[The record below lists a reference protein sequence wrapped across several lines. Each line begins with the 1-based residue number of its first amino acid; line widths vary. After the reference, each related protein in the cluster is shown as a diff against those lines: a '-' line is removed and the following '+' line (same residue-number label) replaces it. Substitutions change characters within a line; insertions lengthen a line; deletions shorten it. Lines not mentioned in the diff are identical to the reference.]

1 MTGFLTD
8 SNGFNF
14 GGLDGRLFN
23 TLQSSTS
30 SYQGATAQNV
40 GITDILCEGPIA
52 GLVGGTSGVYLN
64 DNPITDESTG
74 SSFTPGALSAA
85 TITFDG
91 TSATGTLSAGFFV
104 PGFIQNTSNI
114 RTLRLFQLEEAVTTT
129 VSTNSLGLVEVSC
142 VANSGTPFTEAGWA
156 SAYDN
161 GKMTELVNPGVV
173 DKFGLSYFVN
183 STTMNF
189 QPPGLGSEADF
200 PNANSYLLRSWT
212 KHNIVGT
219 TTDTTITVDA
229 GSLSG
234 IPPAGSYKFIA
245 ITNKLTYDVNY
256 DSALALSNSQNTL
269 TKYDNLQ
276 FDIKLGRNPNSE
288 RSFNSFGDADGG
300 SSSIIG
306 SLSGINL
313 TELKQLTAVSANSLN
328 VTLLDSDAA
337 SYPENQHTDRNNSPT
352 IIDSADFGLDTSSKI
367 LEADEI
373 YYNIQYPALKSNNF
387 GESGNS
393 EDAYAFYLMEISLK
407 RDGVFGDYEHIFPN
421 INPTYIKHKGF
432 TTAPVNFEHRI
443 NLDVYRPFDDFKV
456 RIIRVTRHIGLSV
469 TSTGTN
475 DGRPDRKKWQLAA
488 TANITQLGAIIKDRF
503 TFPYTAATQLQ
514 FSSRDFKGVPKRSF
528 HLRGKLVSIP
538 DTYTPRHYSASGKGE
553 YEQFWGGEFKN
564 IKYYTDNPAWIFLDL
579 LLNTSYGAGKYLF
592 LSDID
597 IYALYRISKYCDELV
612 EDGNTVKATDLI
624 LGEYYKIKT
633 DPADTD
639 YATLGAASGYAVGD
653 TFRASAV
660 SSSGTGTVC
669 GLEPRYRA
677 NVYLTK
683 ATDVYK
689 VLKDM
694 ATIFTGL
701 IYWMDSKITVVQD
714 VAQDPVY
721 SFSQA
726 NVIDG
731 SFIYESTGSRTRV
744 NQVIVT
750 WNDPQLNY
758 EPVPLIIEDPE
769 AISRQNKLITQPA
782 VAFGCTSE
790 GQAARLGKWKL
801 WTAQNQTEVVSF
813 STSLA
818 AGFLKPGDII
828 NITDNKRTGIQ
839 YSGRTSAANSTT
851 LTFDRSVTFNSGT
864 TYELSTL
871 VTAPAAFYTGQAPIT
886 INSNTYN
893 QGDRLPEAFVYS
905 GGSFSLTTL
914 DTEEKTSNAFL
925 DSAGTTELVTTW
937 KEYTYV
943 QTNTITNPAAAASQV
958 TIASSGTFGVT
969 PAVNSV
975 WALREIDSD
984 GLDINGSKK
993 LYRILSITQSASNIY
1008 NITAVE
1014 HSNEKYEEVERRY
1027 QVGVTP
1033 VSDFD
1038 EQEPEEIPTVQNLS
1052 VSKTDLDNGNRQL
1065 TVKWDA
1071 PTDFSRVD
1079 HYEVVHNVTD
1089 DPRGSPVLV
1098 GDRTVDFIVS
1108 STATYEFRVRTVSSS
1123 GNKSPYTIVAI
1134 SLSDNDDVNL
1144 NITRVHGIVKGIIS
1158 NTTAF
1163 LSSDGN
1169 SYGFENANAVVA
1181 SNADPFDTITITTQ
1195 SINVSNAPAG
1205 RETWI
1210 YLDHSATS
1218 IGLYE
1223 WNTDILNGMGFWR
1236 NIGNGSG
1243 GQTEFTE
1250 VGAVDTQPLS
1260 NLYIQDNDVNF
1271 NTHFAPGD
1279 TIVFKATTPTTAS
1292 PALYAAKVSHVLTTT
1307 AILLDTLFDSSL
1319 VGLKIWKLAFKPDP
1333 AKDALVVQLQGDQ

>member
-8 SNGFNF
+8 SNGFNV
-14 GGLDGRLFN
+14 GGLDRNLFN

-64 DNPITDESTG
+64 DNPITDESTS

-129 VSTNSLGLVEVSC
+129 VSTNSLGIVEVSC
-142 VANSGTPFTEAGWA
+142 VANSGTPFTEADWA

-183 STTMNF
+183 STTMMF
-189 QPPGLGSEADF
+189 QPPGWGNEADF
-200 PNANSYLLRSWT
+200 PDANSYLLRSWT

-234 IPPAGSYKFIA
+234 VPPAGTYKFIA

-256 DSALALSNSQNTL
+256 DAALALTQSQNTL

-276 FDIKLGRNPNSE
+276 FDIKLGRNPTSE

-306 SLSGINL
+306 SVSGINL
-313 TELKQLTAVSANSLN
+313 TELKQLTTVSANSLN
-328 VTLLDSDAA
+328 VTLLDSDAT

-352 IIDSADFGLDTSSKI
+352 ILDSADFGLDSSSKL

-373 YYNIQYPALKSNNF
+373 YYNIQYPSLKSNNF

-407 RDGVFGDYEHIFPN
+407 RNGVFGDYEHIFPN

-538 DTYTPRHYSASGKGE
+538 DTYTPREYSASGKAE

-612 EDGNTVKATDLI
+612 EDGKTVNATDLT

-633 DPADTD
+633 
-639 YATLGAASGYAVGD
+639 VGD
-653 TFRASAV
+653 TTFTNHGSSANTVNTEFRATSV
-660 SSSGTGTVC
+660 GTGTGTVC

-677 NVYLTK
+677 NIYLTK

-714 VAQDPVY
+714 VAQDAVY

-731 SFIYESTGSRTRV
+731 SFTYESTGSRTRV

-750 WNDPQLNY
+750 WNDPELNY
-758 EPVPLIIEDPE
+758 EPVPLIVEDPE
-769 AISRQNKLITQPA
+769 AISRQNKLITQAA

-790 GQAARLGKWKL
+790 GQATRLGKWKL
-801 WTAQNQTEVVSF
+801 WTAQNQNEVVSF

-871 VTAPAAFYTGQAPIT
+871 VTAPAAFYTGQSPIT

-893 QGDRLPEAFVYS
+893 QGDRVPEAFVYS
-905 GGSFSLTTL
+905 GGSFSLTAL

-925 DSAGTTELVTTW
+925 DSAGATELVTSW

-943 QTNTITNPAAAASQV
+943 QANTVTNPGAAANQV

-984 GLDINGSKK
+984 GLDISGSKK
-993 LYRILSITQSASNIY
+993 LYRILSVAQSASNIY
-1008 NITAVE
+1008 NITGVE

-1027 QVGVTP
+1027 EVGVTP
-1033 VSDFD
+1033 VSTFD
-1038 EQEPEEIPTVQNLS
+1038 EQEPQEIPSVQNLTI
-1052 VSKTDLDNGNRQL
+1052 SKTDLDNGNRQL
-1065 TVKWDA
+1065 TVRWDA
-1071 PTDFSRVD
+1071 PTDFARVD
-1079 HYEVVHNVTD
+1079 HYEIAHNISD
-1089 DPRGSPVLV
+1089 DPRGNPVLV
-1098 GDRTVDFIVS
+1098 GDRTADFVVS

-1123 GNKSPYTIVAI
+1123 GNKSPYTIIVI
-1134 SLSDNDDVNL
+1134 SLGEEDDIIL
-1144 NITRVHGIVKGIIS
+1144 SADRVHGIVKGIIS
-1158 NTTAF
+1158 NNTTS

-1169 SYGFENANAVVA
+1169 SYGFENANAVVS
-1181 SNADPFDTITITTQ
+1181 SNAAPADPVTITTQ

-1210 YLDHSATS
+1210 YFDHSAAS

-1223 WNTDILNGMGFWR
+1223 WNTDILNGRGFWR
-1236 NIGNGSG
+1236 NIGTGSG
-1243 GQTEFTE
+1243 GQTEFVE
-1250 VGAVDTQPLS
+1250 IGAVDSQPLTPS
-1260 NLYIQDNDVNF
+1260 IVQDLDGQF
-1271 NTHFAPGD
+1271 STHFVPGD
-1279 TIVFKATTPTTAS
+1279 IIVFKADLPTVAS
-1292 PALYAAKVSHVLTTT
+1292 PAVFSAVALNAVS
-1307 AILLDTLFDSSL
+1307 AQSILIDTVFESSL
-1319 VGLKIWKLAFKPDP
+1319 VGLKIWKLAFRPDP
-1333 AKDALVVQLQGDQ
+1333 AKDALVVRLQGDQ